1 MSAAF
6 AYVEPVETLGVV
18 LPFSRPGGGGTP
30 CPTVAQRV
38 PQLAEE
44 DRDRLNRLRWFA
56 LKSRLAPRPDVE
68 RACLV
73 LSAQA
78 EPSVEQLATIFFR
91 ALDEHAARELAI
103 YSPATRHASEDEIW
117 LLRLMS
123 AWQDGDR
130 TAGSAL
136 IAWRVKPAGRRWLR
150 FLAEAVSS
158 RL

>member
-6 AYVEPVETLGVV
+6 AYAEPAEIGGVV
-18 LPFSRPGGGGTP
+18 LPFERAGANAR
-30 CPTVAQRV
+30 CPTAAQRV
-38 PQLAEE
+38 PQLTDD
-44 DRDRLNRLRWFA
+44 DRDQLNRLRWFA

-78 EPSVEQLATIFFR
+78 SPSVEQLATIFFR
-91 ALDEHAARELAI
+91 ALGEHATRDLAI
-103 YSPATRHASEDEIW
+103 YRPGARHASEDEIW
-117 LLRLMS
+117 LLRLMA
-123 AWQDGDR
+123 AWRDGER
-130 TAGSAL
+130 KAGSAL
-136 IAWRVKPAGRRWLR
+136 IAWRVVPAGRHWLR